1 MHVKSTVNIKIAK
14 KNAINY
20 EKTIKCLLAFR
31 TALVSSEMTN
41 YIKIY
46 ILLIIIRKKTK
57 TSQSHLNS
65 IPLN

>member
-46 ILLIIIRKKTK
+46 ILLIIIRKK
-57 TSQSHLNS
+57 N
-65 IPLN
+65 